1 MGWGGG
7 SGPGAMRV
15 RSFLPAPEGAPASP
29 RVDSPWGHDSG
40 LRSSPT
46 CVPGRSGSVWAS
58 QIFFARIREIR
69 GGAQLQDLVLRL
81 LFPCSDSV
89 IVSSFRGDL
98 KCEGLCDAGVTA
110 SLQAVSALG
119 ASGARTEGGRYP
131 WM

>member
-1 MGWGGG
+1 MTAA
-7 SGPGAMRV
+7 SAPHRHV
-15 RSFLPAPEGAPASP
+15 FLEGQG
-29 RVDSPWGHDSG
+29 VSG
-40 LRSSPT
+40 LHR
-46 CVPGRSGSVWAS
+46 
-58 QIFFARIREIR
+58 FFARIREIR

-81 LFPCSDSV
+81 LFPCSVV

-131 WM
+131 WT